1 MLRFALGAAALLAI
15 DADAQRGGRGGGQDR
30 TWKFL
35 SKKYD
40 KNKNGKIT
48 FKEYKRDKE
57 KFGSMDQDG
66 DGVLT
71 KADFEGGGGRGRGGR
86 GGRRG
91 GDRGGDRGRGGDRRR
106 GGDQRRGGDRR
117 RGGDQG
123 RGEVAQIDK
132 KAPDFDLPTIKNPKK
147 TIKLSSFAGKK
158 PVALIFGSYT

>member
-1 MLRFALGAAALLAI
+1 MRMLLLAAGATALLAI
-15 DADAQRGGRGGGQDR
+15 DTDAQGGRSRGGGQDR

-48 FKEYKRDKE
+48 FKEYQRDKE
-57 KFGSMDQDG
+57 KFESMDQDD

-71 KADFEGGGGRGRGGR
+71 KADFESGGGRGRGGGR
-86 GGRRG
+86 GGNRGRG
-91 GDRGGDRGRGGDRRR
+91 GGRGRGGDRGRGGN
-106 GGDQRRGGDRR
+106 
-117 RGGDQG
+117 QG
-123 RGEVAQIDK
+123 RGEVAQMGE
-132 KAPDFDLPTIKNPKK
+132 KAPDFELPMVKNPKK